1 VAQRLDVAV
10 VPLTEGVA
18 ADPVE
23 VAAQR
28 AGQVEPGLVL
38 RVGLEILGRI
48 SVARAIDREGGAGQQ
63 AGQHTGGQSWNG
75 LHGTSSLTLW
85 RRQRP
90 ARRRRPLSGAAAAR
104 CRKPPCPAPGGR
116 ITLRGRPDRASS
128 SLPIPDGLR
137 IAVSRASPFG
147 QTARTRKTWP
157 AARDGR
163 FSKQTF
169 TAMSE
174 DDSSSA
180 SETPEKRRG
189 WLERLSSAISGE
201 PSTRED

>member
-1 VAQRLDVAV
+1 V
-10 VPLTEGVA
+10 VPLAEGVA

-38 RVGLEILGRI
+38 RIGLEILGRI

-63 AGQHTGGQSWNG
+63 AGQHTGGQSWDG
-75 LHGTSSLTLW
+75 LHWNVFLDVEETTASIT
-85 RRQRP
+85 P
-90 ARRRRPLSGAAAAR
+90 APAAVGGHRSAVSEN
-104 CRKPPCPAPGGR
+104 PAPRPGGR
-116 ITLRGRPDRASS
+116 NHAAGTSGRASS
-128 SLPIPDGLR
+128 SLPIPDSLR